1 MKFKDAYFAG
11 GCFWRIASYI
21 DSLPGVKKVIC
32 GYSGGKVKNPTYEE
46 VKSQTTFHRETI
58 KIVYDEEIIS
68 YQELLKVFLES
79 VDPFDDGGQFIDR
92 GYSYTLAIYYDDESE
107 KEEAIKL
114 IKAIEVKNNKKTYIA
129 LEKFNEFYEAE
140 DYHQD
145 YHIKNKEAFEKEMV
159 VSGRKKK
166 V

>member
-11 GCFWRIASYI
+11 GCFWCIASYI

-32 GYSGGKVKNPTYEE
+32 GYSGGKVENPTYEE